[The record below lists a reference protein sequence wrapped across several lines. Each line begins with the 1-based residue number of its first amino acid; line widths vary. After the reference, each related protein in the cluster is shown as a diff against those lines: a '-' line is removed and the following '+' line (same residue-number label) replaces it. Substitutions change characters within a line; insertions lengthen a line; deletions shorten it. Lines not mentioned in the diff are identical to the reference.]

1 MRFKS
6 ILLFILFILII
17 FLFASCGINET
28 IDETDIPIISESDYF
43 SADIINKTGNSV
55 RFKETIPFTQAYPD
69 SNVIDLTN
77 LKKPREDA
85 QVICVDN
92 VGNIYY
98 VAERGENHSTGSIF
112 SYNYSNKSWKTL
124 VETSENH
131 NCTVV
136 CVNENYLLWR
146 EDDNANWLKVTLHL
160 LDLKTKKSV
169 KIYDY
174 STDPNTVLMYSWQ
187 FSTPVIIGD
196 NVYFDDIVGK
206 DKNELYDI
214 KMYSYSIT
222 QKKINTL
229 DEDAKW
235 PMEFQGEAAWLKMS
249 SDKKNSLFY
258 SAKQEKFLLKTEAR
272 LGTAFTSR
280 KNIVVANDYMSQAF
294 FDHLTTKSSLQSDFI
309 DSVNDPA
316 ISSYGIKL
324 YKKNQ
329 IRPIIVVNTGFITNP
344 VTNGDLI
351 GWYGSSVGKPLIYS
365 SRKDILIEFDQ
376 LGLENV
382 LAYDFKL
389 SDNYLILSCATEN
402 NDQYVYMFDLE

>member
-6 ILLFILFILII
+6 ILLFIPII
-17 FLFASCGINET
+17 FLFTSCGINET

-174 STDPNTVLMYSWQ
+174 STDPNTGLMYSWQ

-280 KNIVVANDYMSQAF
+280 KDIVVANDYMSQAF

>member
-6 ILLFILFILII
+6 ILLCVFII
-17 FLFASCGINET
+17 FLFTSCGTNEI
-28 IDETDIPIISESDYF
+28 IDETNIPIISESDYF
-43 SADIINKTGNSV
+43 SADIVNKTTNSV
-55 RFKETIPFTQAYPD
+55 RFKETISFTQAYPN

-77 LKKPREDA
+77 LKKPRDDA
-85 QVICVDN
+85 QVIFVDN
-92 VGNIYY
+92 AGNIYY
-98 VAERGENHSTGSIF
+98 VAERGENNSTGSIF
-112 SYNYSNKSWKTL
+112 SYNYSNKHWTTL
-124 VETSENH
+124 VETAENH

-136 CVNENYLLWR
+136 CANEDYMLWR

-174 STDPNTVLMYSWQ
+174 STDPNTGLMYSWQ

-196 NVYFDDIVGK
+196 DVYFDDIVGK

-222 QKKINTL
+222 NKKINVL

-235 PMEFQGEAAWLKMS
+235 PMEFQGKAAWLKMS
-249 SDKKNSLFY
+249 SDEKNSLFY
-258 SAKQEKFLLKTEAR
+258 SAKQEKFLLKTETR

-280 KNIVVANDYMSQAF
+280 KDIVVANDYMSQAF
-294 FDHLTTKSSLQSDFI
+294 FDYLTTKSTLQTDFT
-309 DSVNDPA
+309 DSVDDPA

-324 YKKNQ
+324 YKNNQ
-329 IRPIIVVNTGFITNP
+329 IQPIIVVNTGFITNP
-344 VTNGDLI
+344 ITNGDLI
-351 GWYGSSVGKPLIYS
+351 GWYGSSAGKPLIYS
-365 SRKDILIEFDQ
+365 SQKNVLIEFDQ

-382 LAYDFKL
+382 LGYDFKL

-402 NDQYVYMFDLE
+402 NEQYVYMFNLQ